1 MNTLL
6 ASFTPSLMDLFLLY
20 TDPIKANAVLGAVLA
35 AILLFYLA
43 IYVYLKYFAK

>member
-20 TDPIKANAVLGAVLA
+20 NDPLKASAVLGAILA
-35 AILLFYLA
+35 AILLFYGA
-43 IYVYLKYFAK
+43 IYVYLKYFKN

>member
-1 MNTLL
+1 MNTTL

-20 TDPIKANAVLGAVLA
+20 ADPIKANAVLGAILA
-35 AILLFYLA
+35 AVLLFYGA